1 MPRTDWYPEETIF
14 DIIEK
19 IDSNQIFLPA
29 LQRKFV
35 WKTKQIEQLFDSIMQ
50 GFPIGTFLFWK
61 VNDPKVIKDF
71 VFYKFISHYKQY
83 ESRNDRQEMSGVKN
97 QIISVIDGQQRLT
110 SMYIALRGSYK
121 YKTPKKHRS
130 NPDAFPSRY
139 LYINLIPKKK
149 NNVEYEFKFLLKKE
163 AEIFREN
170 AIWYKVTNILNW
182 ESTASANADYKK
194 LKISSS
200 EPDIITK
207 NKTDIFETLKK
218 LYKRLCKEKYIAHF
232 DLYDKRLDEVLDIFI
247 RVNNGGTVLSKTE
260 LLMSTVTA
268 NWEVA
273 RTEVENLIGGIN
285 RLGRGFKFDI
295 DFVMRVCLVLLDEP
309 VLFKVESFDI
319 RKVDKIEGNWKQ
331 ISEAISHTT
340 QLLVDFGFDA
350 LTLTSKNAVIPI
362 IYYIYKGGIYKKD
375 KERKEIKRYLQHTLL
390 TGFFGSHGDQAL
402 QNIREALTKLS
413 SNDERVLRSK
423 RFNFSDL
430 RGEINPM
437 PGKTLELNPEN
448 IEQIMEYKKGR
459 QAFVA
464 LSMLYPN
471 LKYNEIEFD
480 QDHIHPSFLFTE
492 KKLKEAGKSFD
503 EIEKL
508 QKMKDQL
515 PNLQMMEGRK
525 NRQKNKTPFDDWLE
539 KNFYNENKMKQKEK
553 QKSDKSSKLS
563 TIYDSGPLNQTRNVK
578 TSKEVY
584 LETNYI
590 PKNIDYN
597 INNFELFF
605 QKRKEILIRELTK
618 ILDN

>member
-14 DIIEK
+14 DIIKK

-83 ESRNDRQEMSGVKN
+83 ESRNDRQEMSGAKN
-97 QIISVIDGQQRLT
+97 EIISVIDGQQRLT
-110 SMYIALRGSYK
+110 SMYIALRGSYR
-121 YKTPKKHRS
+121 YKTHRKRRS
-130 NPDAFPSRY
+130 STDAFPVRH
-139 LYINLIPKKK
+139 LYINLIPKNKK
-149 NNVEYEFKFLLKKE
+149 NIEYEFRFLLEKE
-163 AEIFREN
+163 ALVIKEDE
-170 AIWYKVTNILNW
+170 IWYKVTNILNW
-182 ESTASANADYKK
+182 ENTASANSDYKK
-194 LKISSS
+194 LKMSST
-200 EPDIITK
+200 EAGVITK
-207 NKTDIFETLKK
+207 NKTVILKTLKK
-218 LYKRLCKEKYIAHF
+218 LYTRLCKEKYIAHF
-232 DLYDKRLDEVLDIFI
+232 DLYDKSLEEVLDIFI

-268 NWEVA
+268 NWEDA
-273 RTEVENLIGGIN
+273 RTKVEDLIEYVN
-285 RLGRGFKFDI
+285 SLGRGFKFDI

-319 RKVDKIEGNWKQ
+319 RKVDKIKGNWKS
-331 ISEAISHTT
+331 ISQAITNAT

-350 LTLTSKNAVIPI
+350 LTLTSRNAVIPI
-362 IYYIYKGGIYKKD
+362 IYYIFKGGIFKKD
-375 KERKEIKRYLQHTLL
+375 KERKEIKRYLQYTLL

-413 SNDERVLRSK
+413 LNNYRELKSK

-430 RGEINPM
+430 RNSITPM
-437 PGKTLELNPEN
+437 PGKTLELSQEN
-448 IEQIMEYKKGR
+448 IETIMEYKKGR

-464 LSMLYPN
+464 LSILYPN
-471 LKYNEIEFD
+471 LRYNEVLFD

-492 KKLKEAGKSFD
+492 NKLKEGGKNFD

-515 PNLQMMEGRK
+515 PNLQMMEGRR
-525 NRQKNKTPFDDWLE
+525 NRQKNKSPFNEWFEE
-539 KNFYNENKMKQKEK
+539 KTNEEQK
-553 QKSDKSSKLS
+553 
-563 TIYDSGPLNQTRNVK
+563 IYIA
-578 TSKEVY
+578 E
-584 LETNYI
+584 NYM
-590 PKNIDYN
+590 PKDISYN

-618 ILDN
+618 ILGN

>member
-1 MPRTDWYPEETIF
+1 
-14 DIIEK
+14 
-19 IDSNQIFLPA
+19 
-29 LQRKFV
+29 
-35 WKTKQIEQLFDSIMQ
+35 
-50 GFPIGTFLFWK
+50 
-61 VNDPKVIKDF
+61 
-71 VFYKFISHYKQY
+71 
-83 ESRNDRQEMSGVKN
+83 
-97 QIISVIDGQQRLT
+97 
-110 SMYIALRGSYK
+110 
-121 YKTPKKHRS
+121 
-130 NPDAFPSRY
+130 
-139 LYINLIPKKK
+139 
-149 NNVEYEFKFLLKKE
+149 
-163 AEIFREN
+163 
-170 AIWYKVTNILNW
+170 
-182 ESTASANADYKK
+182 
-194 LKISSS
+194 
-200 EPDIITK
+200 
-207 NKTDIFETLKK
+207 
-218 LYKRLCKEKYIAHF
+218 
-232 DLYDKRLDEVLDIFI
+232 
-247 RVNNGGTVLSKTE
+247 
-260 LLMSTVTA
+260 VTA